1 MMGGGFFLSATRII
15 LISLLLGGTNLEKK
29 ATKVLSKHYDRDVIL
44 IDTFRRDLDGTLFY
58 ISNVD
63 DKVFIGHARSKFDT
77 FDYMVLLDKDNTIK
91 LVRILVYREDYGGEI
106 GSKRWFR
113 QWIGI
118 KQRVNFVDA
127 ISGATISINSLKYS
141 INKLLDTL

>member
-1 MMGGGFFLSATRII
+1 MGGAFFLSATRIF

-29 ATKVLSKHYDRDVIL
+29 ATKALAKYYDRDVIL

-58 ISNVD
+58 VSSTD

-77 FDYMVLLDKDNTIK
+77 FDYMVLLDKDNIIK
-91 LVRILVYREDYGGEI
+91 LVRILVYREDYGGEV
-106 GSKRWFR
+106 GSRRWLR
-113 QWIGI
+113 QWIGV
-118 KQRVNFVDA
+118 KEPKTFVDA